1 MKQSFKVKD
10 LINGDAGAI
19 DALYEANISTI
30 VAFATANG
38 CSLDESKEIFHH
50 SLFLLLENLKSG
62 SIQPESNLGLYQ
74 YSYARVLLRNMLAQK
89 RVDISGI
96 KYNHEFLDIN
106 VDEVLQKLATIQKT
120 NQLMKTLAEPGR
132 TILKEN
138 VANGIPLAEIAARM
152 NFTSEESAGS
162 NKLKAI
168 QSLMDEL

>member
-1 MKQSFKVKD
+1 MKHFFKVKD
-10 LINGDAGAI
+10 LINGDARAI
-19 DALYEANISTI
+19 EALYESNISII
-30 VAFATANG
+30 VAFATSNG

-62 SIQPESNLGLYQ
+62 NNQAETNISLYQ
-74 YSYARVLLRNMLAQK
+74 YSIARVLLKNMLAQK

-106 VDEVLQKLATIQKT
+106 VDEVLEKLATIQKT

>member
-10 LINGDAGAI
+10 LINGDADAI
-19 DALYEANISTI
+19 NALYEAHISTI
-30 VAFATANG
+30 VAFATGNG

-50 SLFLLLENLKSG
+50 SLYLLLENLKG
-62 SIQPESNLGLYQ
+62 GVIQAETNLSLYQ
-74 YSYARVLLRNMLAQK
+74 YSIARVLLRNMLTQK
-89 RVDISGI
+89 RVDVSGI
-96 KYNHEFLDIN
+96 KHNNEFIDIN
-106 VDEVLQKLATIQKT
+106 VEDVLQKLATIQKT

-138 VANGIPLAEIAARM
+138 VANGIPLSEIAARM